1 LVPGTVEI
9 LKEAPMKAMLLSV
22 LALVVLTGAVPRL
35 HGQMQ
40 SGGQTQSTPSMIDMS
55 GVKAAMKLQ
64 APIDGF
70 LTALN
75 GEVDMRAS
83 EIVFDPGG
91 TIKEHYHF
99 GPGIR
104 LLAAGELTL
113 IDSETGQ
120 EQIVHPGEF
129 FYESGAR
136 RHVVVN
142 RGREPARV
150 IVVELVPAGLKGPA
164 MVSITRRR
172 ELEAAG
178 AQLKDKIC
186 SVK

>member
-1 LVPGTVEI
+1 
-9 LKEAPMKAMLLSV
+9 MKAMLSSGLIAV
-22 LALVVLTGAVPRL
+22 ALMAGPQWL
-35 HGQMQ
+35 HNQMQ
-40 SGGQTQSTPSMIDMS
+40 SGGQTQSGHPMIDMS

-64 APIDGF
+64 APVDGF

-104 LLAAGELTL
+104 QLAAGELTL

-142 RGREPARV
+142 RGREPAIV

-164 MVSITRRR
+164 MVSITRRP
-172 ELEAAG
+172 ELEATG